1 MLTTLR
7 PRRVPNSTAPACRA
21 NRVSSPPRPTPVP
34 GWKWVPRWRTMISPA
49 PTTWPPNRF
58 TPRRWELESRPLLV
72 LAAPFLGAI
81 VQSFGTKSW
90 WSTSSRRSE
99 GDVGDLDLGVLL
111 AVTLALLVAGLVLV
125 LLDDDLRALG
135 AAGDLDGHARLV
147 EAGRGDLVA
156 VDDHHHRKGEGVT
169 GGSHRVDLDDVAH
182 GNLLLLAATAHD
194 CVHGESLSSIRTT
207 GLRTGALR
215 TTPPGTSGEYA
226 AWRARRD
233 GVSNTEGQDYG
244 IGCRPGKTRSATPF
258 SEPYRLREPFFLIGT
273 CSTTGASSGAPEA
286 VSAPSTGVGAT
297 ASPDGVPVPGS
308 RPAVPGS
315 TTPVCGTVPAP
326 DGGPAG
332 RLADRRR
339 VRVTTLGFSGSAG
352 GASAG
357 SSSAGSLDG
366 SLVAG

>member
-1 MLTTLR
+1 MMIFGPLVR
-7 PRRVPNSTAPACRA
+7 PVTST
-21 NRVSSPPRPTPVP
+21 
-34 GWKWVPRWRTMISPA
+34 
-49 PTTWPPNRF
+49 
-58 TPRRWELESRPLLV
+58 
-72 LAAPFLGAI
+72 
-81 VQSFGTKSW
+81 
-90 WSTSSRRSE
+90 
-99 GDVGDLDLGVLL
+99 
-111 AVTLALLVAGLVLV
+111 VTLALS
-125 LLDDDLRALG
+125 RP
-135 AAGDLDGHARLV
+135 
-147 EAGRGDLVA
+147 VA
-156 VDDHHHRKGEGVT
+156 VTLSPSTTITTGRVRVSPAAAIASISMTSPTATFCCLLPLRTTAYTASHSPRYELLVSGT
-169 GGSHRVDLDDVAH
+169 GG
-182 GNLLLLAATAHD
+182 
-194 CVHGESLSSIRTT
+194 
-207 GLRTGALR
+207 LR

-366 SLVAG
+366 SLLAGAASTGGAWTGGASARGASARGASARGASATSSAAASVDRASPDCSSDTSAASDDASST